1 MLMAIYHLHCKVFS
15 RSKGQTAI
23 AAAAYRSGTKLEDHE
38 LGTVSDYLKKKG
50 IAFSEIA

>member
-23 AAAAYRSGTKLEDHE
+23 AAAAYRSGTKLEDYE
-38 LGTVSDYLKKKG
+38 LAQFLTTQRKKELFSLK
-50 IAFSEIA
+50 